1 MKKLILLVLCAITLI
16 APNLHGQARNE
27 FSQNPEEFIKQL
39 GSFATLSKRADID
52 QTFKDFS
59 SRFKGLSE
67 KESQRVMSTCNT
79 MIGLKMNAIPYFTDY
94 MQSVVNVETANGA
107 SSIFNQWHDVL
118 DGMLKDIQN
127 RRFEPIKAFLGFSSS
142 FFEKNCLS
150 FTDLSVNWF
159 VNNNDYKF
167 IYEKNTPSVS
177 WEKLTLTA
185 HFKKDSIQIFDTK
198 GAFFPLINQ
207 WKGKGGKVTW
217 QRFGNNE
224 TYCTL
229 NDYAFDPTKGTYK
242 AEKVILHYPLMFPD
256 RDLEGNF
263 EDKLT
268 VKNEKI
274 EGSYPRFESFD
285 KQLKI
290 NNLGG
295 SIQYQGGF
303 RLHGTTVYGYGTST
317 DKARLTMNNT
327 SLGHRNFRAAA
338 ENFTIRKGENILGER
353 VESVIYF
360 GKDSIYHPSL
370 NLKIDIDKDELTVE
384 RGQRGSDR
392 NPFYDSFH
400 KMNLDVGK
408 IKWFVEKDSFIIG
421 EKYPGFGINTNT
433 ALFESLKYFS
443 ETDYQKFQNIA
454 TINPISN
461 IKLYSDRVQKRTIPA
476 DEIARS
482 INPKMDNTMIQS
494 LLYDL
499 VSQGFITYDVDK
511 QMVELKDKIFHYAAA
526 NQKKDDYDV
535 MRILSETK
543 LENAFFNLRDTSIS
557 TNGVKG
563 VELSAKQKVRIVPR
577 KQEIILK
584 RNRDMDFDGQ
594 LYAGLGLFYGRNYH
608 FDYDK
613 FEIKTDSARF
623 LDLYLRVGEDKFS
636 KQVPTAINSRLEHL
650 KGVLLIDAPNN
661 KSGRDDIKMF
671 PLFQSKDNSYVFYD
685 DPNIQDSV
693 YKRDSFYFKLD
704 KFNLEGMDS
713 LVKNDLKFKGLMRSS
728 NIFPEFRETLV
739 IQPDTSLGFKT
750 KTPDAGF
757 GLYESKGE
765 YKGDI
770 NLSNKGFLGTGV
782 VKYLDAS
789 IESRDIVFHPNQM
802 KASAKTFELKENRDR
817 NVPQVVGPGVDINW
831 KPYQDSMYMNARD
844 SAFRFFKDGTHT
856 LRSTI
861 ILTPGGVKGKG
872 TFDWDKGTLRSQLF
886 SFGSHSVSSDS
897 MNMSIRALD
906 KDKSASEQLAF
917 DTKNIRGKIDFD
929 EQIGRFKANSDD
941 IQTFMPGVKYKTSIN
956 EFDWDLKKE
965 EIAFKSDGREA
976 TFLCVDVEQ
985 DSLNY
990 LGMRAGYDLKSNVLK
1005 VGGVPYI
1012 NTCDAYIYSK
1022 DGNVQV
1028 ELGGK
1033 MTTLT
1038 DARIVC
1044 DTITKH
1050 HVINRATVNIKGR
1063 KLYEATGFYEYNVAG
1078 KEQEIKFDNIVGQR
1092 VGKGQR
1098 SEKRTETRATGE
1110 VSIENEF
1117 KIDYKTTFRGKISLF
1132 SNTKNLQ
1139 FEGFAK
1145 LQMENLP
1152 NQQWFSINCF
1162 ADKKD
1167 LAILYN
1173 VPKNEAGEPLYTGIF
1188 ISKENSVA
1196 YPRAMMPL
1204 SFRKDRSVIDV
1215 KGLFKYNQKNDEL
1228 IFGDSSKIISSSPN
1242 GNKFTFN
1249 NKTSVVNAEGKLNLG
1264 SGLQYITVKS
1274 AGRARTSFLKPDD
1287 IQIDSAGIRANP
1299 LTLEAMVG
1307 LDIRVPEKFL
1317 KIMANDIQQGSFG
1330 DIDIDYNKDD
1340 FAEKALSEFIPN
1352 KEDYMKALNV
1362 LKNKTLEIP
1371 EKYNKYNFLFSRL
1384 PMRWNPETQSFISNT
1399 KKPDLNSVAGI
1410 NINKQTTA
1418 FVEFRMP
1425 SNEDDRVY
1433 VYIKTGNDY
1442 FYFFGY
1448 QKGILSI
1455 TSNNQKIEEEFKKIK
1470 PKERITKMPDGQPFE
1485 MQWVEN
1491 ATAELFL
1498 RRVTNAQK

>member
-1 MKKLILLVLCAITLI
+1 MRKHIVLFLFAIAFI
-16 APNLHGQARNE
+16 AQNLFGQARNE
-27 FSQNPEEFIKQL
+27 FSQNPEEFLKQL
-39 GSFATLSKRADID
+39 GNFVTLNKRADIEK
-52 QTFKDFS
+52 TYKDFS
-59 SRFKGLSE
+59 ARFRSFSE
-67 KESQRVMSTCNT
+67 KEAQRVMATCNT
-79 MIGLKMNAIPYFTDY
+79 MTGMKMNAMPYFTDY
-94 MQSVVNVETANGA
+94 MQSIVYIESAT
-107 SSIFNQWHDVL
+107 SEKSRFDQWHDIVDAL
-118 DGMLKDIQN
+118 LKEVQN
-127 RRFEPIKAFLGFSSS
+127 RRFEPLREFFGFSKT
-142 FFEKNCLS
+142 FFEKNSL
-150 FTDLSVNWF
+150 FYVDLSVNWF
-159 VNNNDYKF
+159 FNNKDYKF
-167 IYEKNTPSVS
+167 VYEKNTPSVI
-177 WEKLTLTA
+177 WDKLTLTA
-185 HFKKDSIQIFDTK
+185 YFKKDSIQIFDTK
-198 GAFFPLINQ
+198 GTYYPLTNQ
-207 WKGKGGKVTW
+207 WKGQGGKVTW
-217 QRFGNNE
+217 QRFGNSD

-229 NDYAFDPTKGTYK
+229 SDYALDPSKGFYK
-242 AEKVILHYPLMFPD
+242 AEKVVLHYPLMFPD

-274 EGSYPRFESFD
+274 EGSYPRFESYD

-290 NNLGG
+290 NNIGG

-303 RLHGTTVYGYGTST
+303 KLHGTTVYGYGTSA
-317 DKARLTMNNT
+317 DKARLTMNDTRRGN
-327 SLGHRNFRAAA
+327 RNFRAAA
-338 ENFTIRKGENILGER
+338 ENFTIRKGENIVGER

-370 NLKIDIDKDELTVE
+370 NLKIDIGKDELIVE

-392 NPFYDSFH
+392 NPFYNSYH
-400 KMNLDVGK
+400 KMNIDVGK

-421 EKYPGFGINTNT
+421 DKYPGFGINTNS
-433 ALFESLKYFS
+433 AMFESLKFFS
-443 ETDYQKFQNIA
+443 EPDYRKFQNIA

-461 IKLYSDRVQKRTIPA
+461 IKLYSDRIQKRIIPA
-476 DEIARS
+476 DDIARC

-499 VSQGFITYDVDK
+499 VSQGFITYDADK
-511 QMVELKDKIFHYAAA
+511 QMVELKDKIFHYAGA

-535 MRILSETK
+535 MRIMSETT
-543 LENAFFNLRDTSIS
+543 LENAFFNLNDTSIF

-563 VELSAKQKVRIVPR
+563 VELSTKQRVRVVPR
-577 KQEIILK
+577 NQEIILK
-584 RNRDMDFDGQ
+584 RNRDIDFDGQ
-594 LYAGLGLFYGRNYH
+594 LFAGLGLFYGRKYH
-608 FDYDK
+608 FDYDR

-623 LDLYLRVGEDKFS
+623 LDLYLRAPEDKFS
-636 KQVPTAINSRLEHL
+636 KQAPTAINSRLEHL
-650 KGVLLIDAPNN
+650 KGILLIDAPNN

-671 PLFQSKDNSYVFYD
+671 PSFQSKDNSYVFYD
-685 DPNIQDSV
+685 DPTIQDSI

-704 KFNLEGMDS
+704 KFNLDGMDS
-713 LVKNDLKFKGLMRSS
+713 LTKGDLKFKGLMRSA
-728 NIFPEFRETLV
+728 NIFPEFKETLV
-739 IQPDTSLGFKT
+739 LQQDSSLGFKT
-750 KTPDAGF
+750 KSPEGGY
-757 GLYESKGE
+757 GLYKGKGD

-770 NLSNKGFLGTGV
+770 NLSNKGFLGTGI

-789 IESRDIVFHPNQM
+789 IESRDIVFHPDQM
-802 KASAKTFELKENRDR
+802 RASAKTFELKENRDR

-844 SAFRFFKDGTHT
+844 SAFRFFKEGVHT

-861 ILTPGGVKGKG
+861 ILTPSGVKGKG
-872 TFDWDKGTLRSQLF
+872 TFDWDKGTLRSQFF
-886 SFGSHSVSSDS
+886 SFGSHSISSDT

-906 KDKSASEQLAF
+906 KDKSTSEQLAF

-941 IQTFMPGVKYKTSIN
+941 IQTYMPGVKYKTSIN
-956 EFDWDLKKE
+956 EFDWDLKNE

-990 LGMRAGYDLKSNVLK
+990 LGMRAGYDLKTNVLK
-1005 VGGVPYI
+1005 IGGVPYVR
-1012 NTCDAYIYSK
+1012 TCDAYVYAKEGS
-1022 DGNVQV
+1022 VQV

-1033 MTTLT
+1033 MTTLK

-1110 VSIENEF
+1110 VTMENEF
-1117 KIDYKTTFRGKISLF
+1117 KIDYKTTFKGKISLY

-1173 VPKNEAGEPLYTGIF
+1173 VPKNEVGEPLYTGIF

-1204 SFRKDRSVIDV
+1204 SFRKDRSIIDV
-1215 KGLFKYNQKNDEL
+1215 KGLFKYSQKNDEL
-1228 IFGDSSKIISSSPN
+1228 LFGDSSKIISNAPS
-1242 GNKFTFN
+1242 GNKFTFSN
-1249 NKTSVVNAEGKLNLG
+1249 RTSIVNAEGKFNLG
-1264 SGLQYITVKS
+1264 SGLQYVTVKS
-1274 AGRARTSFLKPDD
+1274 AGRARTAFLKPDD
-1287 IQIDSAGIRANP
+1287 IQIDSSGIRANP
-1299 LTLEAMVG
+1299 LTIEAMVG
-1307 LDIRVPEKFL
+1307 LDMRIPEKFL
-1317 KIMANDIQQGSFG
+1317 KIMAQDIQLGSF
-1330 DIDIDYNKDD
+1330 DALDVDYNKDD
-1340 FAEKALSEFIPN
+1340 FSEKILTEFISD
-1352 KEDYMKALNV
+1352 KEDYYKVLNV
-1362 LKNKTLEIP
+1362 MKNKTLELP
-1371 EKYNKYNFLFSRL
+1371 DKYNKYNFVFSRL
-1384 PMRWNPETQSFISNT
+1384 SMRWNPETQSFISNV
-1399 KKPDLNSVAGI
+1399 KKPDLNSVAGV

-1433 VYIKTGNDY
+1433 VYIKTGNDM

-1448 QKGILSI
+1448 QKGMLSI
-1455 TSNNQKIEEEFKKIK
+1455 TSNNPKIEDEFKKIK
-1470 PKERITKMPDGQPFE
+1470 PKERIIKMPDGQPFE

-1491 ATAELFL
+1491 GTAEMFI

>member
-1 MKKLILLVLCAITLI
+1 MRKQILLFLLAFTLI
-16 APNLHGQARNE
+16 ASNLMGQARNE
-27 FSQNPEEFIKQL
+27 FSLAPDEFLKQL
-39 GSFATLSKRADID
+39 GEFT
-52 QTFKDFS
+52 TFSNRMDVEKTYKDFS
-59 SRFKGLSE
+59 NRFKNLSE
-67 KESQRVMSTCNT
+67 KETQRVVVTCNT
-79 MIGLKMNAIPYFTDY
+79 MIGLKMSAIPYFTDY
-94 MQSVVNVETANGA
+94 MKSVINVETANGSI
-107 SSIFNQWHDVL
+107 SSFNQWHDVV
-118 DGMLKDIQN
+118 DAMMRDIQN
-127 RRFEPIKAFLGFSSS
+127 RRFEPVRDFLAFSVNFFDKNS
-142 FFEKNCLS
+142 FHYV
-150 FTDLSVNWF
+150 DLSVNWF
-159 VNNNDYKF
+159 FDTKKYNFV
-167 IYEKNTPSVS
+167 YEKGVPSVV
-177 WEKLTLTA
+177 WEKLNLKA
-185 HFKKDSIQIFDTK
+185 HFKKDSIEILDTK
-198 GAFFPLINQ
+198 GAYFPLTSQ
-207 WKGKGGKVTW
+207 WKGKGGKVNW
-217 QRFGNNE
+217 LRFGPGP

-229 NDYAFDPTKGTYK
+229 TDYILDPTKGFYK
-242 AEKVILHYPLMFPD
+242 AEKATLHYPLMFPE
-256 RDLEGNF
+256 RDLEGSF

-274 EGSYPRFESFD
+274 EGSYPRFESYD
-285 KQLKI
+285 KKI
-290 NNLGG
+290 NVKNLGG
-295 SIQYQGGF
+295 NIQYQGGF
-303 RLHGTTVYGYGTST
+303 RLQGTTVYGYGTNA
-317 DKARLTMNNT
+317 DKAQLSMNNNR
-327 SLGHRNFRAAA
+327 LGYRNFRAAA
-338 ENFTIRKGENILGER
+338 ENFTIRKGENIQGER

-370 NLKIDIDKDELTVE
+370 NLKIDIGNDELTVE

-392 NPFYDSFH
+392 NPFYDSYH
-400 KMNLDVGK
+400 KTTIDVGK
-408 IKWFVEKDSFIIG
+408 IKWYVEKDSFIIG
-421 EKYPGFGINTNT
+421 EKYPGFGINKNT
-433 ALFESLKYFS
+433 AMFESFKYFS
-443 ETDYQKFQNIA
+443 ESDYQRFQNIA

-461 IKLYSDRVQKRTIPA
+461 IKLYADRVKKRSLPA
-476 DEIARS
+476 DEVARS

-499 VSQGFITYDVDK
+499 VSQGFITYDAERQV
-511 QMVELKDKIFHYAAA
+511 VELKDKIFHYAAA

-535 MRILSETK
+535 MRILSETT
-543 LENAFFNLRDTSIS
+543 LENAYFNLRDTSVF

-563 VELSAKQKVRIVPR
+563 VELSAKQRVRFVPR
-577 KQEIILK
+577 KQEMVMK
-584 RNRDMDFDGQ
+584 RNRDIDFDGQ
-594 LYAGLGLFYGRNYH
+594 LYAGLGLFYGVNYH
-608 FDYDK
+608 FNYDN

-623 LDLYLRVGEDKFS
+623 LDLYLRAAEDTKI
-636 KQVPTAINSRLEHL
+636 KQIPVAINSRLEHL

-661 KSGRDDIKMF
+661 KSGRDDVKMF

-685 DPNIQDSV
+685 APNIQDSV

-728 NIFPEFRETLV
+728 NIFPDFREALV
-739 IQPDTSLGFKT
+739 VQKDTSLGFIS
-750 KTPDAGF
+750 KTP
-757 GLYESKGE
+757 ESGYPLFKGKGD

-770 NLSNKGFLGTGV
+770 NLSNRGFLGTGV

-789 IESRDIVFHPNQM
+789 IESKDIIFHPNQM
-802 KASAKTFELKENRDR
+802 IASAKTFELKENRER

-844 SAFRFFKDGTHT
+844 SAFRFFQDGTHT

-872 TFDWDKGTLRSQLF
+872 SFDWDKGTLRSQLF
-886 SFGSHSVSSDS
+886 SFGSHSVASDS

-906 KDKSASEQLAF
+906 KDKAVSEQLAF

-929 EQIGRFKANSDD
+929 EQMGRFKANSDD

-965 EIAFKSDGREA
+965 EINFKSDGREA

-990 LGMRAGYDLKSNVLK
+990 LGMRAGYDLKANILK
-1005 VGGVPYI
+1005 VGGVPYVK
-1012 NTCDAYIYSK
+1012 TCDAFIYPK
-1022 DGNVQV
+1022 DEKVQV

-1033 MTTLT
+1033 MTTLI

-1050 HVINRATVNIKGR
+1050 HVINRATVNIKGK

-1110 VSIENEF
+1110 VTMDKEF
-1117 KIDYKTTFRGKISLF
+1117 KIDYKTTFKGKISLF

-1215 KGLFKYNQKNDEL
+1215 KGLFKYVQRNDEL
-1228 IFGDSSKIISSSPN
+1228 VFGDSSKIISGTPA

-1264 SGLQYITVKS
+1264 SGLQYVTVKA
-1274 AGRARTSFLKPDD
+1274 AGRAKTSFLKPDD
-1287 IQIDSAGIRANP
+1287 IQMDSSGLRANP
-1299 LTLEAMVG
+1299 VTIEALVG
-1307 LDIRVPEKFL
+1307 MDMRIPEKFL
-1317 KIMANDIQQGSFG
+1317 KIMAQDIQAGSF
-1330 DIDIDYNKDD
+1330 DAIETDYLKDD
-1340 FAEKALSEFIPN
+1340 FYDKSLTEFISD
-1352 KEDYMKALNV
+1352 KEDYEKV
-1362 LKNKTLEIP
+1362 LTNMRNKTLEMP
-1371 EKYNKYNFLFSRL
+1371 DKYNKFNFVFSRL
-1384 PMRWNPETQSFISNT
+1384 PMRWNPETQSFISSV
-1399 KKPDLNSVAGI
+1399 KKPDLQSVSGI
-1410 NINKQTTA
+1410 NINKSTAA

-1448 QKGILSI
+1448 QKGMLSI

-1485 MQWVEN
+1485 MQWVDN

-1498 RRVTNAQK
+1498 RRVTAAQK